1 MKFTDVQIESAIV
14 GCMLAVM
21 KATGKTIE
29 DIDAAHVGTS
39 YIKGDG
45 NDIDVLVYAPVEGS
59 AGSVYIG
66 DEWARGGSCGNDE
79 AHRSKW
85 ESWKR
90 NVGEVEVNLIFIN
103 DLDYFNKWKQA
114 AEACRFLERS
124 LPHHRLTRGE
134 IHGVHAIIMDGSNAE
149 HELGIRN
156 YE

>member
-1 MKFTDVQIESAIV
+1 MKFTEVQIESAIV

-29 DIDAAHVGTS
+29 DIEAAHVGTS

-45 NDIDVLVYAPVEGS
+45 NDIDVLVYAPVEGL
-59 AGSVYIG
+59 ACSVDMG
-66 DEWARGGSCGNDE
+66 VEWTHGGSTGNN
-79 AHRSKW
+79 ACNRSKW

-114 AEACRFLERS
+114 AEACLFLE
-124 LPHHRLTRGE
+124 HCGKNLTRGE
-134 IHGVHAIIMDGSNAE
+134 IHGVHSIVMDTSRADV
-149 HELGIRN
+149 ELYIRS